1 MRIYIN
7 QSMLTMN
14 YYTFIFILLFCL
26 AFCDTARRHR
36 RSRRM
41 RLWNLRKR
49 FRNMSKKPL
58 DFGCPCGEAKQG
70 ADTMKTD
77 YSNAYRYKMVAYHSQ
92 KYSLKN
98 TEKYNHTIT
107 RFRKRGLCQNPVKTV
122 ISLTVFLNKAMLSEL
137 KTP

>member
-98 TEKYNHTIT
+98 TENTIT
-107 RFRKRGLCQNPVKTV
+107 P
-122 ISLTVFLNKAMLSEL
+122 
-137 KTP
+137 